1 MTNDGAP
8 AVLRPRGSVPAVAG
22 FYGLV
27 GPAIGGVVAWI
38 TLASE
43 AGSLVGGFHP
53 RFLLLVVIFSYYL
66 GVWPA
71 LATGLVMGLIAR
83 VIRNVYLLC
92 FLSTLAGGL
101 IGWITPTVFA
111 GGYSR
116 FAESN
121 SAFFQ
126 MFAVCGAVA
135 GFVCAAWGWRRRL
148 FHGGVPYRPP
158 EGASAGPRD
167 PSW

>member
-8 AVLRPRGSVPAVAG
+8 AGLRPRGSVPAVVG

-38 TLASE
+38 VLAAE
-43 AGSLVGGFHP
+43 EGSMVGGFEP

-71 LATGLVMGLIAR
+71 LAIGLVMGLIAK

-111 GGYSR
+111 GGSR
-116 FAESN
+116 FAESG

-148 FHGGVPYRPP
+148 FHGGVRYRPP
-158 EGASAGPRD
+158 DVPASTSPRD